1 MLTQFSNLSVNTD
14 GRYSTDSELEFI
26 NDYLESMAMRVQT
39 YEKIQANEEAIVQ
52 EVDEKMQELN
62 KNDSLFKMDENTKIV
77 CLRDRKN
84 AIKYTSAAML
94 INDLDRLRDGLLIWL
109 KTIVKAVGYDR
120 FVRTHYPIIQEVIQ
134 EYLTPEEAKY
144 ILPAFQ
150 LDCTIL
156 GA

>member
-1 MLTQFSNLSVNTD
+1 MLTQFSKLTLDTD
-14 GRYSTDSELEFI
+14 GRYATDGELQFI
-26 NDYLESMAMRVQT
+26 EDYLESVDIRVNT
-39 YEKIQANEEAIVQ
+39 YEKIKANEEAILQ
-52 EVDEKMQELN
+52 EVDAKMHELN
-62 KNDSLFKMDENTKIV
+62 ENN
-77 CLRDRKN
+77 CLYQMNEHGQEICRRDRKQ
-84 AIKYTSAAML
+84 AIKYTSAAMV

-109 KTIVKAVGYDR
+109 QKIVKAVGYER

-134 EYLTPEEAKY
+134 QYLTPEEAKF